1 MKPPVAVWAVAT
13 VASRLPVAMA
23 PLAFVFFAKGTPGGY
38 GLGAVLAAA
47 YTLAEAAG
55 APVLGTRLGTRPM
68 HRELSIGIAVSA
80 VALGGFTLSTSAPAA
95 VTVVLAVIAGAAG
108 AAAPGGLRTM
118 AARLVDEADVP
129 AMLSFEAVLN
139 QSVWALAPAVTGVLA
154 LGVAPSVPFAVA
166 AGSAALAA
174 VLVPMLPKQSATARP
189 EQPQGSPA
197 RMLWSVW
204 PIYLTSAAAMY
215 LLATV
220 ELALPALLEH
230 RGVAVGWAGPL
241 LTGFAVASIAGGIV
255 YGLRAWP
262 GSHRTRSLVLLV
274 LIAAL
279 VGMVGLS
286 PWPAG
291 IAAGLLLS
299 GLLQAALLVSRNLS
313 LRDRLPEHTHA
324 AGYSLMY
331 AASGIGYGASGVA
344 IGAVLAADTPVLG
357 VLAGAG
363 VTVVLALVSAFAE
376 ARTARLGPAPAQ
388 EHP

>member
-1 MKPPVAVWAVAT
+1 
-13 VASRLPVAMA
+13 
-23 PLAFVFFAKGTPGGY
+23 
-38 GLGAVLAAA
+38 
-47 YTLAEAAG
+47 
-55 APVLGTRLGTRPM
+55 
-68 HRELSIGIAVSA
+68 
-80 VALGGFTLSTSAPAA
+80 
-95 VTVVLAVIAGAAG
+95 
-108 AAAPGGLRTM
+108 M